1 MTPSD
6 RFAQALARMPLV
18 AILRGIRPDEA
29 VDVAGALVTAGF
41 ALIEVPL
48 NSPEAMQSIAR
59 MVQAQGHEAM
69 IGAGT
74 VLDPGAVEAV
84 AAAGG
89 TMIVAPDTNAAVL
102 AAAAARGLA
111 MVPGVLSPSE
121 AFTAIR
127 GGATALKLFPAEI
140 AQPAGLKAMRA
151 VLPAGLPVLPVGGIV
166 PDTMGPWIAA
176 GAAGF
181 GLGSALY
188 QPGKSAASVG
198 RDAARFVA
206 AWRNRTAL
214 G

>member
-1 MTPSD
+1 MTPSA
-6 RFAQALARMPLV
+6 RFSQALTRLPLV
-18 AILRGIRPDEA
+18 AILRGICPDEA
-29 VDVAGALVTAGF
+29 VDVAAALVNEGF

-48 NSPEAMQSIAR
+48 NSPDALQSIAR
-59 MVQAQGHEAM
+59 MVQALGHEAM

-74 VLDPGAVEAV
+74 VLDPVAVEAV

-89 TMIVAPDTNAAVL
+89 TMIVAPDTNDAVL

-111 MVPGVLSPSE
+111 MVPGVLSPSD

-127 GGATALKLFPAEI
+127 GGAAALKLFPAEI

-151 VLPAGLPVLPVGGIV
+151 VLPAGLPVLPVGGIA

-188 QPGKSAASVG
+188 QPRKSATLVG

-206 AWRNRTAL
+206 AWRAGTAA

>member
-127 GGATALKLFPAEI
+127 GGAAALKLFPAEI

-151 VLPAGLPVLPVGGIV
+151 VLPAGLPCCRWAALCLTPWGHGLWRRRRLRIGLFAIPARQVGG
-166 PDTMGPWIAA
+166 
-176 GAAGF
+176 
-181 GLGSALY
+181 
-188 QPGKSAASVG
+188 VG
-198 RDAARFVA
+198 RS
-206 AWRNRTAL
+206 
-214 G
+214 